1 MSRFTDAATHMADS
15 VEGFHR
21 HFGIEVGR
29 DGIDFH
35 SRLTLLMKEV
45 GEHANAINKGHPN
58 DEVLKEMADIAY
70 VALGTLEL
78 AGEDGVDAMLQ
89 VVDKNNS
96 KTTTTHELNPETGK
110 ILRS

>member
-1 MSRFTDAATHMADS
+1 M
-15 VEGFHR
+15 E
-21 HFGIEVGR
+21 EV
-29 DGIDFH
+29 D
-35 SRLTLLMKEV
+35 
-45 GEHANAINKGHPN
+45 EHANAINKGHPV

-96 KTTTTHELNPETGK
+96 KTTATHKLNPKTGK

>member
-15 VEGFHR
+15 VEGFHH
-21 HFGIEVGR
+21 HFGIKGRR
-29 DGIDFH
+29 DGIDYH
-35 SRLTLLMKEV
+35 SRLTLLMEEV
-45 GEHANAINKGHPN
+45 GEHANAINKGHPV

-78 AGEDGVDAMLQ
+78 AGEDGVQAMMQ

-96 KTTTTHELNPETGK
+96 KTTATHELNPKTGK

>member
-1 MSRFTDAATHMADS
+1 MSRFPDAATRMADS

-21 HFGIEVGR
+21 HFGIEAGR

-35 SRLTLLMKEV
+35 SRLTLLMEEV
-45 GEHANAINKGHPN
+45 GEHANAINKGHPI

-96 KTTTTHELNPETGK
+96 KTTATHELNPKTGK